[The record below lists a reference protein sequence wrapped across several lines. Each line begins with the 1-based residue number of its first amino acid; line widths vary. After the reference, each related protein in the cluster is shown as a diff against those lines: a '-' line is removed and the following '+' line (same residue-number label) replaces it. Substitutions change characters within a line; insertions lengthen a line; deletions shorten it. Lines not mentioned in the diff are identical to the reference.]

1 MTDVITNL
9 QRLPSIQDLGLTDS
23 NIIEVSGNRNV
34 AITSTLE
41 DTWENGV
48 INYNFS
54 IPSSQGYRW
63 SPDTS
68 YFRADVKVL
77 VVDAG
82 APGGSRPPVASDDF
96 ALASDFMNSI
106 INNASVYIGEVAV
119 STITQFCGESSI
131 LRIRLS
137 KTKNWLDSVGRYSY
151 YIDSSFTQR
160 QNSIISD
167 ASAYRSS
174 DHLQLNYADLNE
186 ILVVANLVTI
196 TKATGVDLPSPA
208 PWLPGDTISYKA
220 SAGGVVVNGTVSEV
234 DTSTPNTHILT
245 LLSSPGD
252 ATLADLSV
260 TLPRRIRDT
269 NVLVVPSDGRSDLQV
284 LFRPPLG
291 IFNCNSVIPATN
303 SVRISLFPGSKSGAI
318 QTLTNNPGNFDDIKV
333 LIKQC
338 YFYAHMFKDPKNFA
352 SGNYFISCEE
362 TNIQNKTLN
371 VGSTPSDSTHQ
382 FVIPPSTV
390 GCAVWASSTDV
401 GKESSATPPTVFSN
415 KDLSSRNITSLML
428 TYAGQQKPTQ
438 LYKTEF
444 SSTTNQLIQRYQET
458 QLNCNMAEKG
468 GEDYNTWLENG
479 NLYYTNFIRGNSDKS
494 TALTLQVSY
503 ANIPEATKT
512 QIFVASMYRKMTK
525 ITINNGMVQEVVSL
539 SV

>member
-9 QRLPSIQDLGLTDS
+9 QRLPSIQQLGLTDS
-23 NIIEVSGNRNV
+23 NIMEVSPNRN
-34 AITSTLE
+34 ITLTNPLE
-41 DTWENGV
+41 DSWENGV

-68 YFRADVKVL
+68 YFRADVKV
-77 VVDAG
+77 VIKD
-82 APGGSRPPVASDDF
+82 GSPTGRAPVASDDF

-151 YIDSSFTQR
+151 FIDSSFIQR
-160 QNSIISD
+160 QNAIISD

-174 DHLQLNYADLNE
+174 DVEALGYVDDNE
-186 ILVVANLVTI
+186 MKVDANVVTI
-196 TKATGVDLPSPA
+196 TDGSSTALSSPS
-208 PWLPGDTISYKA
+208 PWLPGDTITYLDT
-220 SAGGVVVNGTVSEV
+220 AGPTRVEGTVSAV
-234 DTSTPNTHILT
+234 DVTTTPGTTVLT
-245 LLSSPGD
+245 LTSSPGD
-252 ATLADLSV
+252 ATNNDLDV
-260 TLPRRIRDT
+260 VLPIRIRDT
-269 NVLVVPSDGRSDLQV
+269 NVLVVPSDGHSDLQV

-303 SVRISLFPGSKSGAI
+303 SVRISLFPGSKSSAI
-318 QTLTNNPGNFDDIKV
+318 QTLNNNPDNFDNILV

-338 YFYAHMFKDPKNFA
+338 YFYAHMFKDTKNFA
-352 SGNYFISCEE
+352 SGNYFIMCEE

-371 VGSTPSDSTHQ
+371 VGSVPSDTTHQ
-382 FVIPPSTV
+382 FVIPSSTV
-390 GCAVWASSTDV
+390 SVSVWASSTDV
-401 GKESSATPPTVFSN
+401 GKESSSTPPTVFSN
-415 KDLSSRNITSLML
+415 KDQSSRDITSLML

-438 LYKTEF
+438 LYKTKF
-444 SSTTNQLIQRYQET
+444 DSSSNQLIQRYQET
-458 QLNCNMAEKG
+458 QLNCNMAERG

-479 NLYYTNFIRGNSDKS
+479 NLYHTNFVRSSTDKS
-494 TALTLQVSY
+494 TALTLQVSF
-503 ANIPEATKT
+503 AEIPETTKT
-512 QIFVASMYRKMTK
+512 QIFVASMYRKLTK
-525 ITINNGMVQEVVSL
+525 ITINNGAVEDVVSL

>member
-9 QRLPSIQDLGLTDS
+9 QRLPSIQELGLTDS
-23 NIIEVSGNRNV
+23 NIMEVSPNRN
-34 AITSTLE
+34 ITLTNPLE
-41 DTWENGV
+41 DSWENGV

-68 YFRADVKVL
+68 YFRADVKV
-77 VVDAG
+77 VIKD
-82 APGGSRPPVASDDF
+82 GSPTGRAPVASDDF

-151 YIDSSFTQR
+151 FIDSSFIQR
-160 QNSIISD
+160 QNAIIAD

-174 DHLQLNYADLNE
+174 DHLQLGYADDHKFG
-186 ILVVANLVTI
+186 VAGAVVTI
-196 TKATGVDLPSPA
+196 TLNTSATPLPVPA
-208 PWLPGDTISYKA
+208 PWLPGDTITYMDD
-220 SAGGVVVNGTVSEV
+220 AGPTRVQGTVATV
-234 DTSTPNTHILT
+234 TTTSPATHVFTLT
-245 LLSSPGD
+245 SSPGD
-252 ATLADLSV
+252 AALVVMT
-260 TLPRRIRDT
+260 TPLPSRIRDT
-269 NVLVVPSDGRSDLQV
+269 NVLVVPSDGHSDLQV

-303 SVRISLFPGSKSGAI
+303 SVRISLFPGSKSSAI
-318 QTLTNNPGNFDDIKV
+318 QTVQNNPANFDNILV

-338 YFYAHMFKDPKNFA
+338 YFYAHMFKDTKNFA
-352 SGNYFISCEE
+352 SGNYFIMCEE

-371 VGSTPSDSTHQ
+371 VGSVPSDTTHQ
-382 FVIPPSTV
+382 FVIPSSTV
-390 GCAVWASSTDV
+390 SVSVWASSTDV
-401 GKESSATPPTVFSN
+401 GKESSKTPPTVFSN
-415 KDLSSRNITSLML
+415 KDQSSRDITSLML

-438 LYKTEF
+438 LYKTKF
-444 SSTTNQLIQRYQET
+444 DSDSNQLIQRYQET
-458 QLNCNMAEKG
+458 QLNCNMAERG
-468 GEDYNTWLENG
+468 GEDYNTWLQNG
-479 NLYYTNFIRGNSDKS
+479 NLYHTNFVRSSTDKS
-494 TALTLQVSY
+494 TALTLQVSF
-503 ANIPEATKT
+503 AEIPETTKT
-512 QIFVASMYRKMTK
+512 QIFVASMYRKLTK
-525 ITINNGMVQEVVSL
+525 ITINNGAVEDVVSL